1 MIAEILS
8 VENFIRDFVEL
19 TELNSF
25 VFNLGLDFLCI
36 VTLSVFSKF
45 LAMTASSSQCRKNPI
60 MGNILRIYNYWVKMI
75 GIFIKLI

>member
-1 MIAEILS
+1 MELEANYIVKCITLSYVNVITSWSIMIAEILS

-36 VTLSVFSKF
+36 VTLSVF
-45 LAMTASSSQCRKNPI
+45 
-60 MGNILRIYNYWVKMI
+60 
-75 GIFIKLI
+75 